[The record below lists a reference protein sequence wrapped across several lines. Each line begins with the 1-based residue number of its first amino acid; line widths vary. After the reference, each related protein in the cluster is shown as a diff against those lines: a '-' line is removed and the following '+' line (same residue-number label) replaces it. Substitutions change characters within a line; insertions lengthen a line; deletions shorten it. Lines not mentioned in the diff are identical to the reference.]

1 MDREDAVR
9 LVVFGYLLPMQKRL
23 RAERIRWVFAD
34 EGIDSS
40 WSPNHHPAGVFEEL
54 LRISDQL
61 LRSQWFATSYIYP
74 FTMRHENE
82 EIHRRRTVNALIDSN
97 GPFVWNEHC
106 PRRADP
112 VSGIRMF
119 RPGNFMSAGRF
130 IVRRGSGGS

>member
-9 LVVFGYLLPMQKRL
+9 LVVFEYLLPMQRRL
-23 RAERIRWVFAD
+23 RAERIRRAFAD
-34 EGIDSS
+34 ERIDGS
-40 WSPNHHPAGVFEEL
+40 WRPSDQPAGVFEEL

-82 EIHRRRTVNALIDSN
+82 ELHQRRCVNALIDSN

-112 VSGIRMF
+112 VGGIRTF

-130 IVRRGSGGS
+130 TVRRE